1 MNSQGETHFIFWK
14 IFTTWTGSCGLLSW
28 YIFGSC
34 LPFTDFTR
42 MTVFFFLLWTYLMIW
57 ISQISLWDA
66 KLYPSG
72 IKMLPLLLLFSRW
85 VVSNSFAIPGTVAR
99 QVPLSMGFPRQE
111 YWSVLPFPSPGNL
124 SDPGIEP
131 KFPAL
136 ADRFLYDWTTLEA
149 PKCYSTAWYLCSIL
163 AKRTLCS
170 C

>member
-42 MTVFFFLLWTYLMIW
+42 MTVFFFLLQTSLMIW

-66 KLYPSG
+66 KLYLSG

-111 YWSVLPFPSPGNL
+111 YWSGLPFPYPGD
-124 SDPGIEP
+124 SSWP
-131 KFPAL
+131 
-136 ADRFLYDWTTLEA
+136 RDWTYISCVGRQVLYHWATREA
-149 PKCYSTAWYLCSIL
+149 QHGLTTI
-163 AKRTLCS
+163 
-170 C
+170 